1 MQPDRGAVLNTRYLK
16 TRIANRER
24 RLRAKRKRDRA
35 PALYRLAEAYV
46 QLEGYVER
54 DRTRALTLA
63 VQLRGLDPAR
73 ASRHESE
80 ARSLARLASIAGKKA
95 IEHYKTLLREYPN
108 SCAVRRRGT
117 KKKGCP
123 DEVLFALGYQYERL
137 GKYVDAAASYMR
149 LLRNSPRPRFAR
161 RARQRLKGK
170 KMNRPAHRP
179 SSKKAYEPG
188 Y

>member
-123 DEVLFALGYQYERL
+123 DEVLFALG
-137 GKYVDAAASYMR
+137 
-149 LLRNSPRPRFAR
+149 
-161 RARQRLKGK
+161 
-170 KMNRPAHRP
+170 
-179 SSKKAYEPG
+179 
-188 Y
+188 